1 LLFSGKREIAILQKR
16 DNKQIMRDFGLRQ
29 SRQFLAIA
37 VTLLLLLFLVFL
49 YKHPDIF
56 GEFSKNT
63 IFAAQIVL
71 IAAFIGF
78 SAFNWRCPSCNKY
91 LGSNINRRIC
101 KQCGTRLR

>member
-1 LLFSGKREIAILQKR
+1 MIQER
-16 DNKQIMRDFGLRQ
+16 DSKQVMRNFGLRK

-37 VTLLLLLFLVFL
+37 ATLVLLIFLVLL
-49 YKHPDIF
+49 YKHPDLI

-78 SAFNWRCPSCNKY
+78 SALNWRCPSCKKY
-91 LGSNINRRIC
+91 LGNDISRRIC
-101 KQCGTRLR
+101 KHCGTRLR